1 MSAANKKRRGRSKYL
16 LSVNVKLPCQ
26 PEKEKGAKEQSEE
39 ILIPVKLVY
48 VRNRNKRN
56 EYLLLSSTDLSL
68 SEEEIIQL
76 YGKRWKIMPISA

>member
-1 MSAANKKRRGRSKYL
+1 MSVANKKRRGRSKYL

-26 PEKEKGAKEQSEE
+26 PEKEKGVKEQPEE

-56 EYLLLSSTDLSL
+56 EYLLLLSTDLSL